1 MSSSLETQLYLAAT
15 LTFEELAFLC
25 PTAVGDDPR
34 PDASAAHVVSV
45 RFRGRLRGRLE
56 LAIAPQL
63 LPNIAMNMLGL
74 DAPPPVQV
82 QRDALGEIA
91 NVICG
96 NVLPAVAGATTVLDL
111 AAPETVEATSG
122 RESSQ
127 LPAAE
132 ARFGLEEGWA
142 SVKLFVNQKPQQ

>member
-1 MSSSLETQLYLAAT
+1 MNRSLETQLSLAAK
-15 LTFEELAFLC
+15 LTFEELAFLF
-25 PTAVGDDPR
+25 PTAVGHDPW
-34 PDASAAHVVSV
+34 PDGSAAHVVSV
-45 RFRGRLRGRLE
+45 RFRGRIRGRLE

-74 DAPPPVQV
+74 DAPPPAQV

-111 AAPETVEATSG
+111 ATPETVEATSG

-142 SVKLFVNQKPQQ
+142 SVKLFVIQKPQQ